1 MNRADGIAMNE
12 KSIWYQVTVATI
24 SLAGFGVFA
33 EATAPP
39 ADYLLSKAQAR
50 QFDISY
56 ELNED
61 AQPVESVD
69 LWYTFD
75 EGKTWH
81 MYGRDADNISPMSFS
96 APQEGL
102 CGLYFV
108 IKNAAGVSSTS
119 PAAETEPQ
127 LWIFID
133 FTPPIGQMHTPEL
146 DFRPADQRIMK
157 IQWTA
162 IDANLSSRPIDLA
175 YRSLPNGDW
184 IDVRHKLP
192 NSGRY
197 DWRVP
202 KELTGEIMVRLTVRD
217 RGGHQTQSAT
227 SAICID
233 KKEELIANV
242 STLIPEAASE
252 KKESTPSERDIRR
265 AKELV
270 QKGAWHQLRN
280 EHELASARFRDALRL
295 DPQRWDALVKLG
307 GSMYALGRFKESTGA
322 YELALR
328 EVPANREA
336 LDGIARAYVAL
347 KDYRA
352 AEANLLSIVEHDPKD
367 VQAWLNLGDVCIY
380 RGNEVGARDNYVK
393 AMTLC
398 PDKEAIVS
406 KAKARLQDLPSLR
419 RRYNKPANQ

>member
-1 MNRADGIAMNE
+1 MNE
-12 KSIWYQVTVATI
+12 KDSWYKVTVATI
-24 SLAGFGVFA
+24 CVAVFSA
-33 EATAPP
+33 LGEAATPP
-39 ADYLLSKAQAR
+39 ADHLLPKAQAR
-50 QFDISY
+50 QFDIAY
-56 ELNED
+56 KVNEG

-81 MYGRDADNISPMSFS
+81 MYGRDGDSISPMRFS

-108 IKNAAGVSSTS
+108 IRNAVGVSSV
-119 PAAETEPQ
+119 PPVAETEPQ

-133 FTPPIGQMHTPEL
+133 FTPPIGQMHSPEL
-146 DFRPADQRIMK
+146 DFLPADQRTMK

-192 NSGRY
+192 NSSRY
-197 DWRVP
+197 DWRIP
-202 KELTGEIMVRLTVRD
+202 KELTGEIMMRLTVRD

-233 KKEELIANV
+233 KKEELAANV

-252 KKESTPSERDIRR
+252 INESASSAHDIRR

-295 DPQRWDALVKLG
+295 DSQRWDALVKLG
-307 GSMYALGRFKESTGA
+307 SSMYALGRFKESTGA

-328 EVPANREA
+328 QVPGNREA

-352 AEANLLSIVEHDPKD
+352 AEANLLSIVEHYPKD
-367 VQAWLNLGDVCIY
+367 VEAWLNLGDVCIY

-398 PDKEAIVS
+398 PEKEVIVS
-406 KAKARLQDLPSLR
+406 KAKARLQDLPTLR